1 METRHPAGT
10 DLGPSPSAPGRDR
23 SLGPFALALA
33 IATLLHLAGLMLLDR
48 MVRHEEVD
56 RGTGGAGP
64 IEILLTESGRE
75 SLAAQAV
82 PLPEP
87 EPKDVAQ
94 SIPSDD
100 DTPPSSAAADDIH
113 ARAEPPPGETPIPM
127 AAPTPTE
134 MLALRDD
141 HPLAPSEDPLSAA
154 DPAPIAAWETAIL
167 EPDALPRDSTS
178 EPKPEPE
185 SEPATERDG
194 ASPLDPL
201 NDPLAPDEESVDVAR
216 ILASRGDEI
225 TRLTSERQGDSSL
238 ALGQP
243 RRKRI
248 TASTHEFRYASYL
261 SAWTRK
267 VERIGH
273 LNYPQAAR
281 EQRLYGSLIL
291 EVALRSDGTL
301 ERIRVVRSSG
311 YPLLDEAAV
320 RIVELGAPYAPFPP
334 DIAAETDV
342 LDIVRTW
349 QFLQGGRLGWEQ

>member
-1 METRHPAGT
+1 MDNPHPVDAH
-10 DLGPSPSAPGRDR
+10 LGPSPIAPATDR

-33 IATLLHLAGLMLLDR
+33 IATLLHLATLLLLDR
-48 MVRHEEVD
+48 LTRLDEAD
-56 RGTGGAGP
+56 RGTIGESA
-64 IEILLTESGRE
+64 IEILLTESGQE
-75 SLAAQAV
+75 SIAGGANPPSGPDPV
-82 PLPEP
+82 DET
-87 EPKDVAQ
+87 Q
-94 SIPSDD
+94 STPADD
-100 DTPPSSAAADDIH
+100 DTRRSSAAAEDMH
-113 ARAEPPPGETPIPM
+113 TEMAQPPGEPHAVS
-127 AAPTPTE
+127 AAPTPTPTPTE
-134 MLALRDD
+134 TLAPRDD
-141 HPLAPSEDPLSAA
+141 NALARSEDPLSAA
-154 DPAPIAAWETAIL
+154 EPAPIAAQEPAMLETIAI
-167 EPDALPRDSTS
+167 P
-178 EPKPEPE
+178 PEPTP
-185 SEPATERDG
+185 EPAPEAERDHVP
-194 ASPLDPL
+194 PLAPL
-201 NDPLAPDEESVDVAR
+201 IDPLAPADEPIDAAR
-216 ILASRGDEI
+216 ILASRGEEI
-225 TRLTSERQGDSSL
+225 TRLTSARQGDSTR
-238 ALGQP
+238 ALGQA

-291 EVALRSDGTL
+291 EVALRSDGSL